1 MGSSFGSS
9 SRITSLRPSRK
20 AISDINVTP
29 FVDVV
34 LVLLVIF
41 MLTAPLMYNGIKL
54 ELPKTKKV
62 NTLKLSSS
70 QVILSMSPTGD
81 FYIGKEKFLIEDL
94 IAKIKSEFEHNKTE
108 TLFLRAHYKLEYGKV
123 AKLMSFLKKSGIN
136 NIALVTEIEE

>member
-1 MGSSFGSS
+1 MGFN
-9 SRITSLRPSRK
+9 LRPQKK

-62 NTLKLSSS
+62 NTLKLSST
-70 QVILSMSPTGD
+70 QVILSMSPTGE
-81 FYIGKEKFLIEDL
+81 FYMGKDKYLIVFRLSL
-94 IAKIKSEFEHNKTE
+94 IVDV
-108 TLFLRAHYKLEYGKV
+108 LL
-123 AKLMSFLKKSGIN
+123 N
-136 NIALVTEIEE
+136 NIIIIMKEIILEMDIIFH